1 MMRHIKDVFLSMTPR
16 SFAVNTLIASLFV
29 VLLVLLSACQGN
41 TLTPLTTSL
50 SAGTVQAAQASSAN
64 TGYQVKV
71 YFSKFPDSTAN
82 SEAVFPVNRT
92 SPTLQ
97 VATFSVQLLI
107 AGPTP
112 DERSNGYF
120 SELNS
125 LLTGPST
132 CSAPY
137 PTGGPDFKLALN
149 EKGSHV
155 EQGTTTIQF
164 CRATASPGVGADA
177 RVNAEMNATLK
188 QFSSIKKVVILD
200 KNGHCFGDESGKD
213 FCLK

>member
-1 MMRHIKDVFLSMTPR
+1 MMRHTKDVFLSMMPR
-16 SFAVNTLIASLFV
+16 SFAFNTLMVLLFV

-41 TLTPLTTSL
+41 TLSPLTTSL
-50 SAGTVQAAQASSAN
+50 SSGTVQVAQASSEN

-82 SEAVFPVNRT
+82 FASVFPVNRT

-97 VATFSVQLLI
+97 VATFSIQLLI

-137 PTGGPDFKLALN
+137 PTGGPDFKLVLN
-149 EKGSHV
+149 KKGPHV
-155 EQGTTTIQF
+155 EQGTATIQF

-177 RVNAEMNATLK
+177 RVKAEINTTLK
-188 QFSSIKKVVILD
+188 QFSNIKKVVILD
-200 KNGHCFGDESGKD
+200 KDGHCFGDESGKD